1 MELQE
6 GCRIQ
11 DTHLDLGNPVSGRL
25 DMEQKT

>member
-11 DTHLDLGNPVSGRL
+11 DTDLDLGNPVSGRL